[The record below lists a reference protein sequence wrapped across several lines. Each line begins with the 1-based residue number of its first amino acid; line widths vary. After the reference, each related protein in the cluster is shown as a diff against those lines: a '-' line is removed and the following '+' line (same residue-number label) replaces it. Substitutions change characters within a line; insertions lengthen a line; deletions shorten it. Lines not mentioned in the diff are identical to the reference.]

1 LTTRTQPLALAARL
15 QRIDSLEFR
24 HLVSETA
31 NLPELSSLPDTCS
44 MSHVGAAR
52 SEHSGLRTPKSPPNL
67 VLAESRPHHDSMK
80 PKTPKTRQSL
90 RHLDS
95 RASAPR
101 VPKDSDTSA
110 PETQHSTPK
119 RTSKAASLEFWRQ
132 EPRRAPN
139 TSTPRTRPPT
149 PRRASSTSTPES
161 FSAEKQSKALDA
173 SSSVNRQPL
182 ALQKPDTANP
192 KAARTAD
199 SEEPETQLA
208 SEPLAPRIRNPQHRR
223 LGEPQRIRV
232 PKNEWHAG
240 LNTEPS
246 GKPRRSKS
254 RIPKDPRHQVP
265 RRTIQPDT
273 RTRIPSSTEQK
284 APPPRRTA

>member
-1 LTTRTQPLALAARL
+1 VPHVQSTRDFGP
-15 QRIDSLEFR
+15 I
-24 HLVSETA
+24 
-31 NLPELSSLPDTCS
+31 
-44 MSHVGAAR
+44 
-52 SEHSGLRTPKSPPNL
+52 KSPPNL

-101 VPKDSDTSA
+101 APKDSDTSA

-119 RTSKAASLEFWRQ
+119 RAPKAASLEFWRQ

-161 FSAEKQSKALDA
+161 FSAEEQRKAIDA
-173 SSSVNRQPL
+173 SSSVNRQHL
-182 ALQKPDTANP
+182 ALRSPDTSSP
-192 KAARTAD
+192 KTARTAD
-199 SEEPETQLA
+199 SEEPEAQLA

-232 PKNEWHAG
+232 PKNEWHTG
-240 LNTEPS
+240 LNTRPS
-246 GKPRRSKS
+246 GWPRRSKS
-254 RIPKDPRHQVP
+254 RISKDPRHQVP
-265 RRTIQPDT
+265 RITLQPDN

-284 APPPRRTA
+284 SHHPEGRRDKCSEERGSRSSKRAPSAP